1 MGTPPELAAD
11 RAGHRQTA
19 EGPRRMSFI
28 DHFHSVLAQHAD
40 KAFVTEVHD
49 TELRP
54 VTAKEIDDLARRARG
69 SLRAAGCVAGDR
81 VVLLAPNSAAWVAS
95 DLAILFEGLI
105 CVPMYARQA
114 PHELVGMMRDCGATL
129 VVCAT
134 EALAAGVR
142 EHWSDAPLITFDTWF
157 AGDAID
163 EAPATRGTD
172 DPTTIIYTSGTSGEP
187 KGVVYNVSNI
197 DYMLPVITEAIGSLM
212 GEREQDDRVFHYLP
226 FCFAGSRMVLWMCL
240 HRANGI
246 MVSTDLTNLATE
258 FKSAKPNYFLNV
270 PALLE
275 RIKGGVE
282 AAIRQKPALVQA
294 LYDRGMRAF
303 QAAAAGQAGLINKVL
318 WAVSK
323 RIVFDKIR
331 RQIGVDL
338 ECLICGSAPLS
349 AETQRWFEM
358 LGIPV
363 YQVYGLTETT
373 AIVTMDK
380 PGEVRTGRVGHPIP
394 GCEVRLGEGDEL
406 QVRGPNTFPGYWGRE
421 ETTSQSFEDGWLCTG
436 DQAEVDDTGNV
447 RVIGR
452 VKNLLVPTSGHNVP
466 PEPIEQKLLA
476 IEGVDQAVLI
486 GHGRPYLTAVMTG
499 TIDASLLRGAV
510 DAVNETLPHYRRVRE
525 FTLSDEAFTPENGL
539 LTANQKLRRKVI
551 AAHFEEKIEAMYA
564 R

>member
-1 MGTPPELAAD
+1 
-11 RAGHRQTA
+11 
-19 EGPRRMSFI
+19 MSFI
-28 DHFHSVLAQHAD
+28 DHFHGVLTDHAD
-40 KAFVTEVHD
+40 KALVTEVHD
-49 TELRP
+49 TELRA
-54 VTAKEIDDLARRARG
+54 VTAKEIDSLMRCARG

-81 VVLLAPNSAAWVAS
+81 VVLLAPNSAKWVAS

-114 PHELVGMMRDCGATL
+114 PHELVGMMRDCGAKL

-134 EALAAGVR
+134 EALAEGVR
-142 EHWSDAPLITFDTWF
+142 ANWADAPLITFDGWF
-157 AGDAID
+157 AGESVN
-163 EAPATRGTD
+163 EAPAPRADD

-187 KGVVYNVSNI
+187 KGVVYHVSNI

-212 GEREQDDRVFHYLP
+212 GERDQDDRVFHYLP

-246 MVSTDLTNLATE
+246 MVSTDLNNLATE

-282 AAIRQKPALVQA
+282 GAIRQKPKLVQA
-294 LYDRGMRAF
+294 LYDRGRQAF
-303 QAAAAGQAGLINKVL
+303 GATAAGQPGLMDKVL

-323 RIVFDKIR
+323 RIVFEKIR
-331 RQIGVDL
+331 RQIGADL

-380 PGEVRTGRVGHPIP
+380 PGEVRTGHVGLAIP
-394 GCEVRLGEGDEL
+394 GCELRLGEGDEL
-406 QVRGPNTFPGYWGRE
+406 QVRGPNIFPGYWGRE
-421 ETTSQSFEDGWLCTG
+421 ETTSQSFEDGWFCTG
-436 DQAEVDDTGNV
+436 DQAEIDDAGNV

-452 VKNLLVPTSGHNVP
+452 VKNLLVPSSGHNVP

-476 IEGVDQAVLI
+476 IEGVEQAVLI

-499 TIDASLLRGAV
+499 TLEPEALKVAV
-510 DAVNETLPHYRRVRE
+510 DAVNETLPHYRRVRD
-525 FTLSDEAFTPENGL
+525 FTLSAETFTPENGL

-551 AAHFEEKIEAMYA
+551 AAHFEADIEAMYA

>member
-1 MGTPPELAAD
+1 
-11 RAGHRQTA
+11 
-19 EGPRRMSFI
+19 MSFI
-28 DHFHSVLAQHAD
+28 DHFHGVLRDHAD
-40 KAFVTEVHD
+40 KALVTEVHD
-49 TELRP
+49 TELRA
-54 VTAKEIDDLARRARG
+54 VTAKEVDDLMRCARG
-69 SLRAAGCVAGDR
+69 ALRTAGCAAGDR
-81 VVLLAPNSAAWVAS
+81 VVLLAPNSAKWVAS

-114 PHELVGMMRDCGATL
+114 PHELVGMMRDCDAKL

-134 EALAAGVR
+134 EELAKGVR
-142 EHWSDAPLITFDTWF
+142 EHWADAPLITFDTWF

-163 EAPATRGTD
+163 EAPAARDGD

-212 GEREQDDRVFHYLP
+212 GERDQDDRVFHYLP

-282 AAIRQKPALVQA
+282 GAIRQKPKLVQV
-294 LYDRGMRAF
+294 LYDRGRQAF
-303 QAAAAGQAGLINKVL
+303 GATTAGQSTLVDRVL

-323 RIVFDKIR
+323 RIVFEKIR

-380 PGEVRTGRVGHPIP
+380 PGEVRTGHVGQAIP
-394 GCEVRLGEGDEL
+394 GCEIRLGEGDEL
-406 QVRGPNTFPGYWGRE
+406 QVRGPNIFPGYWGRE
-421 ETTSQSFEDGWLCTG
+421 ETTKQSFEDGWLCTG
-436 DQAEVDDTGNV
+436 DQAVMDDAGNV

-452 VKNLLVPTSGHNVP
+452 VKNLLVPSSGHNVP
-466 PEPIEQKLLA
+466 PEPIEQKLLG
-476 IEGVDQAVLI
+476 IEGVEQAVLI

-499 TIDASLLRGAV
+499 TIDTDALKVAV
-510 DAVNETLPHYRRVRE
+510 DAVNETLPHYRRVRD
-525 FTLSDEAFTPENGL
+525 FTLSEETFTPENGL
-539 LTANQKLRRKVI
+539 LTANQKLRRRVI
-551 AAHFEEKIEAMYA
+551 ATHFEAEIEAMYA
-564 R
+564 N